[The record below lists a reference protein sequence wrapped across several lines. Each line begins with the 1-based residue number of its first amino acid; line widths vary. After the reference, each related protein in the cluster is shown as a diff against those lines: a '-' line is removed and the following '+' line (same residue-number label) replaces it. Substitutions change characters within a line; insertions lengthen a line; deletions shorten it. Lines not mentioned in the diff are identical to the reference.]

1 MKIHNI
7 IILNFMNLSFA
18 DTLYFKKENILEII
32 LGLHRS
38 YKSLQREIQICCEL
52 NNLTFNELIVILEIK
67 KGFKRKI
74 DIANKVLLK
83 KQNLNLILKDLQ
95 VKNVLKLENKNILIT
110 KNGEELIHRVF
121 VMNDKHILLVED
133 DETLQALI
141 EKLLVN
147 NDYVV
152 SKAINIEE
160 AKKLVKLF
168 LFDLIILDV
177 MLPDS
182 TGLDFYENTIKNR
195 VNTPVIFLS
204 ALSNVDDRV
213 TGLELGADDYIGKP
227 FDSRELLLKIEKN
240 ILKKQSLDVINF
252 GNNTEFDLK
261 KEQLLFKKQ
270 NINLSSNEVKILKLL
285 INNSHQYLTRDLLNT
300 ELGLDYL
307 SRSGDM
313 QISRLRLKLKKE
325 CNLEDIIRSVHGK
338 GYKIFI

>member
-1 MKIHNI
+1 
-7 IILNFMNLSFA
+7 
-18 DTLYFKKENILEII
+18 
-32 LGLHRS
+32 
-38 YKSLQREIQICCEL
+38 
-52 NNLTFNELIVILEIK
+52 
-67 KGFKRKI
+67 
-74 DIANKVLLK
+74 
-83 KQNLNLILKDLQ
+83 
-95 VKNVLKLENKNILIT
+95 
-110 KNGEELIHRVF
+110 
-121 VMNDKHILLVED
+121 MNDKHILLVED

-141 EKLLVN
+141 EKLLIN

-182 TGLDFYENTIKNR
+182 TGLNFYENTIRNR
-195 VNTPVIFLS
+195 IGSPVIFLS

-227 FDSRELLLKIEKN
+227 FDSRELLLKIKKN
-240 ILKKQSLDVINF
+240 ITKKRLLDVINL
-252 GNNTEFDLK
+252 GSDTEFDLK

-270 NINLSSNEVKILKLL
+270 KINLSSNEVKILKLL
-285 INNSHQYLTRDLLNT
+285 IQNSHQYLTRDLLNT

-325 CNLEDIIRSVHGK
+325 CNLKDTIRSVHGK

>member
-1 MKIHNI
+1 
-7 IILNFMNLSFA
+7 
-18 DTLYFKKENILEII
+18 
-32 LGLHRS
+32 
-38 YKSLQREIQICCEL
+38 
-52 NNLTFNELIVILEIK
+52 
-67 KGFKRKI
+67 
-74 DIANKVLLK
+74 
-83 KQNLNLILKDLQ
+83 
-95 VKNVLKLENKNILIT
+95 
-110 KNGEELIHRVF
+110 
-121 VMNDKHILLVED
+121 MNDKHILLVED

-182 TGLDFYENTIKNR
+182 TGLDFYENTIRNR
-195 VNTPVIFLS
+195 ISAPVIFLS

-213 TGLELGADDYIGKP
+213 IGLELGADDYIGKP
-227 FDSRELLLKIEKN
+227 FDSRELLLKIKKN
-240 ILKKQSLDVINF
+240 ITKKGLLDVVNL
-252 GNNTEFDLK
+252 GSETEFDLK

-270 NINLSSNEVKILKLL
+270 KINLSSNEVKILKLL
-285 INNSHQYLTRDLLNT
+285 IQNSHQYLTRDLLNT

-325 CNLEDIIRSVHGK
+325 CNLKDTIRSVHGK

>member
-1 MKIHNI
+1 
-7 IILNFMNLSFA
+7 
-18 DTLYFKKENILEII
+18 
-32 LGLHRS
+32 
-38 YKSLQREIQICCEL
+38 
-52 NNLTFNELIVILEIK
+52 
-67 KGFKRKI
+67 
-74 DIANKVLLK
+74 
-83 KQNLNLILKDLQ
+83 
-95 VKNVLKLENKNILIT
+95 
-110 KNGEELIHRVF
+110 
-121 VMNDKHILLVED
+121 MNDKHILLVED

-141 EKLLVN
+141 EKLLIN
-147 NDYVV
+147 NDYIV
-152 SKAINIEE
+152 SKAVNIEE

-168 LFDLIILDV
+168 LFDLIVLDV

-182 TGLDFYENTIKNR
+182 TGLDFYENTIKRR

-227 FDSRELLLKIEKN
+227 FDSRELLLKIKKN
-240 ILKKQSLDVINF
+240 ISKKQSLDTINF
-252 GNNTEFDLK
+252 SSETEFDLK

-325 CNLEDIIRSVHGK
+325 CNLKDIIRSVHGK